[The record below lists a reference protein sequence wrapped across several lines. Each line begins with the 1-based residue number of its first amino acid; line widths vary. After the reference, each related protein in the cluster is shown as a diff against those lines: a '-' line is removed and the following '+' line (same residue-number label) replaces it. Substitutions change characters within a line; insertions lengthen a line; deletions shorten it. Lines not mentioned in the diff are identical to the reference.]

1 MVPRVKAIID
11 SLTDDRARLE
21 RFARSLTEEELTR
34 PVPGSIWKVKDFIA
48 HVATLDAA
56 YIGWFSALAG
66 DADVGN
72 HRGSSGFDVDHF
84 NESAVAERRGRS
96 LDDIFDE
103 AVKVR
108 ARLITVMER
117 FSDDNLDTTIRFG
130 GDRKR
135 PPVDLQLGQFLPGW
149 ARHDAIHVA
158 DMLKALPERRNDPEI
173 VAWLGRPDLAASISA
188 YQKAME

>member
-1 MVPRVKAIID
+1 M
-11 SLTDDRARLE
+11 E
-21 RFARSLTEEELTR
+21 GE
-34 PVPGSIWKVKDFIA
+34 GFIA

-56 YIGWFSALAG
+56 YIGWFSAFAG

-72 HRGSSGFDVDHF
+72 HRGSPGFDVDHF

-96 LDDIFDE
+96 LDDILDE
-103 AVKVR
+103 AVELR

-117 FSDDNLDTTIRFG
+117 FSADHLDITIRFG

-135 PPVDLQLGQFLPGW
+135 PAVDLQLGQFLPGW

-158 DMLKALPERRNDPEI
+158 DMLKALPERRNNPEI

>member
-11 SLTDDRARLE
+11 SLTDERARLE

-34 PVPGSIWKVKDFIA
+34 AVLGSTWRVKDFIV

-66 DADVGN
+66 DSDLGN
-72 HRGSSGFDVDHF
+72 HRGSPGFDVDQF
-84 NESAVAERRGRS
+84 NESAVAGRRGRS
-96 LDDIFDE
+96 VNDILDE
-103 AVKVR
+103 AVKLR
-108 ARLITVMER
+108 ARLVTVMER
-117 FSDDNLDTTIRFG
+117 LSDDTLDATIRFS

-135 PPVDLQLGQFLPGW
+135 PSVDLQLGQFLPGW